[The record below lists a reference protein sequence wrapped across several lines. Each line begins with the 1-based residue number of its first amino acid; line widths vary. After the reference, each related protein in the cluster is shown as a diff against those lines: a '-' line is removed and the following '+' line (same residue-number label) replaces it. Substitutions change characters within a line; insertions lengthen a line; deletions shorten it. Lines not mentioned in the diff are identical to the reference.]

1 MTDPRTN
8 GVHHVAL
15 TVSKLEASAGFFTTV
30 LGWQEVRRDDS
41 FPAIFVSDGRV
52 MVTLWKS
59 PDEAPRPFEPGRN
72 IGLHHLAFAVD
83 SEAELDDLHKRLK
96 LHEVEI
102 EFAPELVREGP
113 ARHLMCREP
122 NGIRM
127 EFFWPG

>member
-1 MTDPRTN
+1 MTDPKTK

-15 TVSKLEASAGFFTTV
+15 TVSKLEESAAFFTAL

-52 MVTLWKS
+52 MVTLWKNR
-59 PDEAPRPFEPGRN
+59 DTAPLAFDPGRN

-83 SEAELDDLHKRLK
+83 SEAELNG
-96 LHEVEI
+96 LHELLRQNGVEI

-113 ARHLMCREP
+113 AKHLMCRDP
-122 NGIRM
+122 SGIRI